1 MLDKALGA
9 RLRALY
15 PALAALPDEA
25 FAEVERD
32 GQLLRVGRGAAL
44 FDEDSPCRAFPMLL
58 DGAVRVAKVA
68 ASGRELVLYRV
79 LPGEACVLSTSCLLG
94 RRDYSTRGTAET
106 DTALVALPRAL
117 FSRLVAEHTAFREYV
132 FTLFSERLTDLLQLV
147 DAVAFQRLDQR
158 LASLLL
164 GKGKML
170 NVTHQQL
177 ADELG
182 SVREIV
188 SRILK
193 QFAEEGLVALG
204 RERIEI
210 LDPKRLRLLA
220 DPAAPGGV

>member
-1 MLDKALGA
+1 MLDKALGP
-9 RLRALY
+9 RLRSLY
-15 PALAALPDEA
+15 PALAALPGDA
-25 FAEVERD
+25 FAEVEREA
-32 GQLLRVGRGAAL
+32 QLLRVARGTAL

-58 DGAVRVAKVA
+58 EGAVRVAKVA

-94 RRDYSTRGTAET
+94 RRDYTTRGTAEA
-106 DTALVALPRAL
+106 DTLLVALPQAA
-117 FSRLVAEHTAFREYV
+117 FGRLVAGHAVFREYV
-132 FTLFSERLTDLLQLV
+132 FALFSERLTDLLQLV

-158 LASLLL
+158 LATLLL
-164 GKGKML
+164 GKGRTL
-170 NVTHQQL
+170 TVTHQQL

-193 QFAEEGLVALG
+193 QFAEEKLVALG

-210 LDPKRLRLLA
+210 LDPKGLRQLA
-220 DPAAPGGV
+220 DPAARDAV